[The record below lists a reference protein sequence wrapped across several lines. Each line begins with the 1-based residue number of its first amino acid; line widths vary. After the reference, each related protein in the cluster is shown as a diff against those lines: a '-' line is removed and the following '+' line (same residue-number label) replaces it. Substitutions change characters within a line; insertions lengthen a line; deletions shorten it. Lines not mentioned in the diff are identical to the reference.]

1 VVLSWGN
8 PIAYR
13 LLLPN
18 ELDFSA
24 ILGLRV
30 PQPAFVLNDE
40 NDDLYTP
47 AEMRAAERM
56 LHDVYQKAEAQRNL
70 KVSYY
75 PGPHKFDKKM
85 QADALDWLDKWLK
98 A

>member
-13 LLLPN
+13 LLPN
-18 ELDFSA
+18 ELDFPE
-24 ILGLRV
+24 ILGLQV

-40 NDDLYTP
+40 NGDLYTP

-56 LHDVYQKAEAQRNL
+56 LHDVYQKAGAQRNL

-75 PGPHKFDKKM
+75 PGHHRFDKKM

-98 A
+98 V